1 MCCNT
6 LSLKCIGPENVAQGD
21 RCNAGGT
28 SGAGCATFPGSS
40 QPCQESQERIVS
52 PKALESFRFW
62 RRQGSQRPRL
72 HRKVSLNVL
81 VRCLDTLV
89 TEPESDQR
97 NIHTRL

>member
-1 MCCNT
+1 MWRRAT
-6 LSLKCIGPENVAQGD
+6 DVTPAGPPGL
-21 RCNAGGT
+21 
-28 SGAGCATFPGSS
+28 GCATSS
-40 QPCQESQERIVS
+40 GEAQPCQESQERIVS

-62 RRQGSQRPRL
+62 RIQGSQRPRL
-72 HRKVSLNVL
+72 HCKVSLNVL